1 MIESRFETYQDSW
14 VAPRNP
20 RKVLIFGE
28 FPVQALPAPKSLAS
42 LTGGTCT
49 WLLALARAWE
59 AQQEIDLHWAVF
71 AKEISTKVEIRSW
84 GQTFHVLPT
93 SSCFRMRGFYSE
105 DRKTLANL
113 VRAIDPEVV
122 HGWGSEDIYGWAA
135 ALSERPHL
143 VSVQGILRNY
153 VRQAALFH
161 PKVYLLAFLE
171 KYLFRRA
178 QILTAETRWGERQIR
193 RFAPGANIRIL
204 EYGIQN
210 LFFSTPWNPQAPSAA
225 IFVGTIDRNKGIA
238 DLVEAFR
245 SPELA
250 GHELWVVGTGGRF
263 AQQLKASAPE
273 AVKWLGRLSPE
284 ETARTM
290 ARATCLALPTRK
302 DNSPNVVKEARA
314 IGIPV
319 LTTARGGQAAYL
331 ADGEDGYL
339 LEPGDVRKTCR
350 ALVQILQNPS
360 RARDFGKKGHQRYG
374 ENFRAA
380 KTADG
385 IFSIYRELA
394 ARSSP

>member
-1 MIESRFETYQDSW
+1 M
-14 VAPRNP
+14 
-20 RKVLIFGE
+20 
-28 FPVQALPAPKSLAS
+28 
-42 LTGGTCT
+42 
-49 WLLALARAWE
+49 
-59 AQQEIDLHWAVF
+59 
-71 AKEISTKVEIRSW
+71 
-84 GQTFHVLPT
+84 
-93 SSCFRMRGFYSE
+93 
-105 DRKTLANL
+105 
-113 VRAIDPEVV
+113 
-122 HGWGSEDIYGWAA
+122 
-135 ALSERPHL
+135 
-143 VSVQGILRNY
+143 
-153 VRQAALFH
+153 
-161 PKVYLLAFLE
+161 
-171 KYLFRRA
+171 
-178 QILTAETRWGERQIR
+178 
-193 RFAPGANIRIL
+193 
-204 EYGIQN
+204 
-210 LFFSTPWNPQAPSAA
+210 APSAA

-263 AQQLKASAPE
+263 AEELRAGAPR

-360 RARDFGKKGHQRYG
+360 RAGDFGKKGHQRYG